1 VQTSGIGGQGLKV
14 GNFADME
21 ASGFEVSISTVN
33 LKRPGFTWRTDFNFG
48 YTKDKITRLDYGPRL
63 VDAIGQNGAAVL
75 GGPRRGLY
83 STQFMGLNSQGI
95 PTFLDGE
102 GETVF
107 QIDLQERTGLDETLI
122 YEGPNEPRGA
132 GGLTNSFNY
141 KNFSFSFLLSFK
153 YDYKIRLNDAFFS
166 SYSDFDALPG
176 DLVNRWAVPGDESL
190 TTIPVIFDQGI
201 AQTGSEL
208 ESAYDLYNKS
218 SARVANGDYIRFKTA
233 RLSYQLPGN
242 LTNRL
247 GLTNANISLEGQNIA
262 LLYSD
267 KALNGQDPEFFS
279 TGGVALPQPRII
291 TFSLNIGL

>member
-1 VQTSGIGGQGLKV
+1 
-14 GNFADME
+14 
-21 ASGFEVSISTVN
+21 
-33 LKRPGFTWRTDFNFG
+33 
-48 YTKDKITRLDYGPRL
+48 
-63 VDAIGQNGAAVL
+63 
-75 GGPRRGLY
+75 
-83 STQFMGLNSQGI
+83 
-95 PTFLDGE
+95 
-102 GETVF
+102 
-107 QIDLQERTGLDETLI
+107 
-122 YEGPNEPRGA
+122 
-132 GGLTNSFNY
+132 
-141 KNFSFSFLLSFK
+141 FK

-190 TTIPVIFDQGI
+190 TTIPVILDQGVV
-201 AQTGSEL
+201 QTGSEI

-218 SARVANGDYIRFKTA
+218 STRVANGDYIRFKTA

-247 GLTNANISLEGQNIA
+247 GLTNANISLEGQNLA